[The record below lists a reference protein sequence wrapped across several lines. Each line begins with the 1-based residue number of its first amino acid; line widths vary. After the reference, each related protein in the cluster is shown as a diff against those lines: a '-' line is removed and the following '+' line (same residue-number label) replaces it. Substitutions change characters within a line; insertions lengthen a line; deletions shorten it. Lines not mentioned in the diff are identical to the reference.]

1 MTSFSFIRV
10 NGGFG
15 VSEKNRKKSFLTVT
29 DTSKNPRYVCFTER
43 LDALHCITYI
53 SSFRSQYGYYPVI
66 DFSKEDKRH
75 EIKIKTDSKKFEPST
90 IARFFTIETYDEKEL
105 DEICSK
111 NSINLFCIHSFGYLA
126 KENNME
132 LMIQAQELNAKP
144 DLTKFKENLNDILYK

>member
-1 MTSFSFIRV
+1 MV
-10 NGGFG
+10 L
-15 VSEKNRKKSFLTVT
+15 VYQKRKKSFLTVT